1 MAEPKL
7 TYGLDE
13 NGALIRVDDAIR
25 GKECNCVCPKCGAKL
40 VAKQGSNNKWHFSH
54 YKAKDCQDGRM
65 TALHKLAQQIIQE
78 EKKIR
83 TPRYEDSY
91 LTEESII
98 ITFNKILVEEQVVTS
113 EINRRPDCIGI
124 SDDHDIWIEIKVT
137 HEVDKIKQRDIQK
150 ENITCLEVDLS
161 DLIDQDY
168 TRELVYERLFD
179 ENRYRYY
186 KWINNPELQRKS
198 QEARQKKLEK
208 EASERESSRRIQEYI
223 DTKHQE
229 EKALK
234 DSQKMKE
241 KPQDDFV
248 VGNKDESIFYRKSG
262 KSDLDYIE
270 KLCLDIAD
278 KFEPIPEE

>member
-1 MAEPKL
+1 MAELKL
-7 TYGLDE
+7 TYGKDSNGRLVHVDDVPSGLACDCTCPE
-13 NGALIRVDDAIR
+13 CGAQLIARKGEKRQNHFAHANGADCA
-25 GKECNCVCPKCGAKL
+25 GA
-40 VAKQGSNNKWHFSH
+40 
-54 YKAKDCQDGRM
+54 RM
-65 TALHKLAQQIIQE
+65 TALHMLAQQIIQE
-78 EKKIR
+78 EKRIR
-83 TPRYEDSY
+83 TPRYEDAY
-91 LTEESII
+91 FTEESTI

-124 SDDHDIWIEIKVT
+124 SDNHDIWIEIKVT

-150 ENITCLEVDLS
+150 ENITCLEVVLS

-179 ENRYRYY
+179 KNRYRYY

-234 DSQKMKE
+234 DSQKLTQEHKE
-241 KPQDDFV
+241 VVENEYKPATY
-248 VGNKDESIFYRKSG
+248 DEW
-262 KSDLDYIE
+262 IE
-270 KLCLDIAD
+270 YCESFK
-278 KFEPIPEE
+278 K

>member
-13 NGALIRVDDAIR
+13 NHTLIHVDKAR
-25 GKECNCVCPKCGAKL
+25 KGKECKCTCPHCDVKL
-40 VAKQGSNNKWHFSH
+40 VARQGDRNRWHFAH
-54 YKAKDCQDGRM
+54 DNGADCGKARM
-65 TALHKLAQQIIQE
+65 TALHMLAQQIIQE

-83 TPRYEDSY
+83 TPRYEDAY
-91 LTEESII
+91 FTKESTI

-124 SDDHDIWIEIKVT
+124 SNDHDIWIEIKVT
-137 HEVDKIKQRDIQK
+137 HEVDKIKQCDIQK

-179 ENRYRYY
+179 ENKYRYY

-198 QEARQKKLEK
+198 QEARKKNKKKRLQKENL
-208 EASERESSRRIQEYI
+208 
-223 DTKHQE
+223 
-229 EKALK
+229 
-234 DSQKMKE
+234 
-241 KPQDDFV
+241 V
-248 VGNKDESIFYRKSG
+248 VEFKNILILNIKRKRH
-262 KSDLDYIE
+262 
-270 KLCLDIAD
+270 
-278 KFEPIPEE
+278 